1 VTGAAHDIF
10 RPLPVV
16 LKAQPD
22 ELLSSW
28 LARHAAYYGVARRRL
43 LDHVGLSAPS
53 LEALDHE
60 VSLAQQIVLAGF
72 FHCEPAELAAMSHV
86 AVREDLRRLVRRSVP
101 LQECRNCASSAELA
115 DAPGAIGRSW
125 MQGWRVTCRACGG
138 RLVDAAGSQETET
151 KVDVFDEYGR
161 SAREGEELLERHAF
175 GFDATAISPLAIL
188 RLLLLPRW
196 PEPNEMWDAYRQ
208 TWLLNVLIPGFDEMV
223 HRFGA
228 KAAMSRK
235 PFLPIALRVPLLAGV
250 AIAMHDPAQT
260 ISRLRARTRS
270 HGNQRFIQ
278 IEAELR
284 TGSAIQSHIDS

>member
-1 VTGAAHDIF
+1 VTGASYEVIK
-10 RPLPVV
+10 PLPVV

-28 LARHAAYYGVARRRL
+28 LVRHATYYGVARRRL

-53 LEALDHE
+53 LETLDHK

-72 FHCEPAELAAMSHV
+72 FHCEPAEVAAMSHV

-101 LQECRNCASSAELA
+101 LQECRSCARNAELA
-115 DAPGAIGRSW
+115 NAPGAIGRSW
-125 MQGWRVTCRACGG
+125 MQGWRITCRACGS

-151 KVDVFDEYGR
+151 KVDVFDEYWC

-175 GFDATAISPLAIL
+175 GFDATALSPLAML

-196 PEPNEMWDAYRQ
+196 PEPNEMWDSYRQ
-208 TWLLNVLIPGFDEMV
+208 TWLLNVLVPGFDDMV

-228 KAAMSRK
+228 KAVMSRR

-250 AIAMHDPAQT
+250 AIAMHDPAQM
-260 ISRLRARTRS
+260 ISRLRTRTRS
-270 HGNQRFIQ
+270 HSNQRFTE
-278 IEAELR
+278 IEAELG
-284 TGSAIQSHIDS
+284 TDPQIQSHIDS

>member
-1 VTGAAHDIF
+1 MTGAAHEII

-28 LARHAAYYGVARRRL
+28 LARHATYYGVARRRL

-60 VSLAQQIVLAGF
+60 VSLGQQIVLAGF
-72 FHCEPAELAAMSHV
+72 FHCEPAEVAAMSHV
-86 AVREDLRRLVRRSVP
+86 AVREDLRRLIRRSVP
-101 LQECRNCASSAELA
+101 LQECRNCARSAELA
-115 DAPGAIGRSW
+115 NAPGAIGRSW

-138 RLVDAAGSQETET
+138 PLVDAVGSQETET
-151 KVDVFDEYGR
+151 KVGLFDEYWR

-175 GFDATAISPLAIL
+175 GFDATALSPLAIL

-208 TWLLNVLIPGFDEMV
+208 TWLLNVLVPGFDDSDV
-223 HRFGA
+223 K
-228 KAAMSRK
+228 KA
-235 PFLPIALRVPLLAGV
+235 LPAN
-250 AIAMHDPAQT
+250 
-260 ISRLRARTRS
+260 RAPRS
-270 HGNQRFIQ
+270 AARRCRDCD
-278 IEAELR
+278 A
-284 TGSAIQSHIDS
+284 

>member
-1 VTGAAHDIF
+1 VTGAAHEII

-28 LARHAAYYGVARRRL
+28 LARHATYYGVARRRL
-43 LDHVGLSAPS
+43 LNHVGLSAPS

-60 VSLAQQIVLAGF
+60 VSLGQQIVLAGF
-72 FHCEPAELAAMSHV
+72 FHCEPAEVAAMSHV

-101 LQECRNCASSAELA
+101 LQECRYCARSAELA
-115 DAPGAIGRSW
+115 NAPGAIGRSW

-138 RLVDAAGSQETET
+138 ALVDAAGSQETET
-151 KVDVFDEYGR
+151 KVGVFDEYWR

-175 GFDATAISPLAIL
+175 GFDATALSPLAIL

-196 PEPNEMWDAYRQ
+196 PEPNEMWDSYRQ
-208 TWLLNVLIPGFDEMV
+208 TWLLNLLVPGFDDMV

-228 KAAMSRK
+228 KTVMSRR
-235 PFLPIALRVPLLAGV
+235 PFLPIALRVSLLAGV
-250 AIAMHDPAQT
+250 AIAMRDPAQT
-260 ISRLRARTRS
+260 ISRLRTRTRS
-270 HGNQRFIQ
+270 HSNQRFTE
-278 IEAELR
+278 IEAELG
-284 TGSAIQSHIDS
+284 TGSANPVSH